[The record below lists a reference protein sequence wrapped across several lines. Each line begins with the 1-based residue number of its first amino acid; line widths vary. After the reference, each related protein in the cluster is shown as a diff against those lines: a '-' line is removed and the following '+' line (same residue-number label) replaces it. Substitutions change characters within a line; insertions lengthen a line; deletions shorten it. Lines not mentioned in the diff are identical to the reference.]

1 MNDKKPLMDYRR
13 VQKLQTP
20 LLLTGALLSGVGT
33 SVSVPLVILGIAIML
48 FAIVIGVLYYRCPHC
63 GRPLGRIGEGGAYC
77 PHCGK
82 ALNAPVEESV
92 RSITVPAYAKLN
104 LTLDILG
111 KRDDGY
117 HEMQM
122 VMQTVSLHDDVTV
135 TLTDGK
141 GITCRVDG
149 AALPC
154 DERNLAVKAAR
165 AFCEAMDYGG
175 GIDIALIKRI
185 PSEAGMAGGSADAAA
200 VLRALR
206 ELVSPT
212 LTDERLEQISASV
225 GSDVPFCIRGG
236 TQLAEG
242 RGEKLTVL
250 KPAPRFF
257 VAACKP
263 DFPISTPAL
272 FARVDGFFPT
282 SPSPS
287 SSSTPALFARV
298 DGVTITD
305 RPDTDAMLA
314 AIEHGDADTLCAN
327 VRNVFEQALDGEQRE
342 RIETIKRDLL
352 AYGAKTSAMTGSGSV
367 VFGLFSDKAAC
378 RRACEALQGECV
390 KTFCAEFV

>member
-63 GRPLGRIGEGGAYC
+63 GRPLGRIGDSVAYC
-77 PHCGK
+77 PYCGK
-82 ALNAPVEESV
+82 ALDAPVEPPV
-92 RSITVPAYAKLN
+92 RSISTPAYAKLN

-117 HEMQM
+117 HEMKM
-122 VMQTVSLHDDVTV
+122 VMQTVSLCDDVTV
-135 TLTDGK
+135 TLADGN
-141 GITCRVDG
+141 GIRCRVEG
-149 AALPC
+149 ADLPC
-154 DERNLAVKAAR
+154 DEHNLAVKAAR
-165 AFCEAMDYGG
+165 AFCEAMDYDG

-206 ELVSPT
+206 ALVSPT

-257 VAACKP
+257 VAVCKP
-263 DFPISTPAL
+263 DFPI
-272 FARVDGFFPT
+272 
-282 SPSPS
+282 
-287 SSSTPALFARV
+287 STPALFARV

-327 VRNVFEQALDGEQRE
+327 VRNVFEQALEGEQRDC
-342 RIETIKRDLL
+342 IEKIKHALL
-352 AYGAKTSAMTGSGSV
+352 LHGAKAAAMTGSGSV
-367 VFGLFSDKAAC
+367 VFGLFSDETAC
-378 RRACEALQGECV
+378 RTACDALQGGSIQ
-390 KTFCAEFV
+390 TFCTEFV

>member
-1 MNDKKPLMDYRR
+1 MNDKKPLVGFRSAP
-13 VQKLQTP
+13 KLQTS
-20 LLLTGALLSGVGT
+20 LILSGALIGFFGAQGGITVLTV
-33 SVSVPLVILGIAIML
+33 LGIVLILASG
-48 FAIVIGVLYYRCPHC
+48 AVWSLYYRCPHC
-63 GRPLGRIGEGGAYC
+63 GEQLGRDRYLKYC
-77 PHCGK
+77 PHCGRS
-82 ALNAPVEESV
+82 LDAPVDAPV
-92 RSITVPAYAKLN
+92 RTLSVPAYAKLN

-154 DERNLAVKAAR
+154 DERNLAVKAAK
-165 AFCEAMDYGG
+165 AFCEAMNYSG

-206 ELVSPT
+206 ALVSPT
-212 LTDERLEQISASV
+212 LTDERLEQIGAAV

-250 KPAPRFF
+250 KPAPRCF
-257 VAACKP
+257 AAVCKP

-272 FARVDGFFPT
+272 FARVDGVML
-282 SPSPS
+282 SH
-287 SSSTPALFARV
+287 
-298 DGVTITD
+298 
-305 RPDTDAMLA
+305 RPDTDAMLS
-314 AIEHGDADTLCAN
+314 AIARGDCGALCAN
-327 VRNVFEQALDGEQRE
+327 VQNVFEQALPDAQRE
-342 RIETIKRDLL
+342 RIEEIKRALVEN
-352 AYGAKTSAMTGSGSV
+352 GAACAAMTGSGSA
-367 VFGLFSDKAAC
+367 VFGLFSDEVLC
-378 RRACEALQGECV
+378 RNACEVLQGDRVE
-390 KTFCAEFV
+390 TFFAEFV

>member
-1 MNDKKPLMDYRR
+1 MHNKKPLMDYRR

-20 LLLTGALLSGVGT
+20 LFLTGALLSGVGT
-33 SVSVPLVILGIAIML
+33 SVSVPLAILGIAIML

-63 GRPLGRIGEGGAYC
+63 GRPLGRVGEGGSYC

-82 ALNAPVEESV
+82 ALDAPVEAPARSV
-92 RSITVPAYAKLN
+92 SVPAYAKLN

-111 KRDDGY
+111 KRNDGY
-117 HEMQM
+117 HEIQM

-135 TLTDGK
+135 TLTGGN
-141 GITCRVDG
+141 GIRCRAEG
-149 AALPC
+149 ADLPC
-154 DERNLAVKAAR
+154 DERNLAVKAAK
-165 AFCEAMDYGG
+165 AFCEAMDYDD
-175 GIDIALIKRI
+175 GIDIALTKRI

-206 ELVSPT
+206 TLVSPA

-250 KPAPRFF
+250 KPAPKFY
-257 VAACKP
+257 VAVCKP
-263 DFPISTPAL
+263 DFPI
-272 FARVDGFFPT
+272 
-282 SPSPS
+282 
-287 SSSTPALFARV
+287 STPALFARV

-305 RPDTDAMLA
+305 RPDTTAMLN
-314 AIEHGDADTLCAN
+314 AIERGDADALCAN
-327 VRNVFEQALDGEQRE
+327 VRNVFEQALDSEQHE
-342 RIETIKRDLL
+342 RIEAIKRDLL
-352 AYGAKTSAMTGSGSV
+352 AHGAKASAMTGSGSV
-367 VFGLFSDKAAC
+367 VFGLFSDEAAC
-378 RRACEALQGECV
+378 RMACEALQSGSV

>member
-63 GRPLGRIGEGGAYC
+63 GRPLGRIGEGGAHC
-77 PHCGK
+77 PHCGR
-82 ALNAPVEESV
+82 ALNAPVEEPV

-149 AALPC
+149 AELPC
-154 DERNLAVKAAR
+154 DERNLAVKSAKV
-165 AFCEAMDYGG
+165 FCEALDYRG
-175 GIDIALIKRI
+175 GIDIALTKRI
-185 PSEAGMAGGSADAAA
+185 PSEAGMAGGSADAAG

-206 ELVSPT
+206 DLVSPA

-257 VAACKP
+257 VAVCKP
-263 DFPISTPAL
+263 DFPI
-272 FARVDGFFPT
+272 
-282 SPSPS
+282 
-287 SSSTPALFARV
+287 STPALFARV

-305 RPDTDAMLA
+305 RPDTDAMLV
-314 AIEHGDADTLCAN
+314 AIEHGDADTLFAN
-327 VRNVFEQALDGEQRE
+327 VRNVFEQALEGEQRDC
-342 RIETIKRDLL
+342 IEKIKHTLL
-352 AYGAKTSAMTGSGSV
+352 LHGAKAAAMTGSGSV
-367 VFGLFSDKAAC
+367 VFGLFSDETSCRAAC
-378 RRACEALQGECV
+378 DALQSSSIQ
-390 KTFCAEFV
+390 TFCTEFV

>member
-1 MNDKKPLMDYRR
+1 MNGKKPLMNYRR
-13 VQKLQTP
+13 VQKLQTS
-20 LLLTGALLSGVGT
+20 LLLSGALLSGVGT
-33 SVSVPLVILGIAIML
+33 SVSIPLVILGIAIML

-63 GRPLGRIGEGGAYC
+63 GRPLGRIGDSVAYC

-82 ALNAPVEESV
+82 ALDAPTEEPV
-92 RSITVPAYAKLN
+92 RSISVPAYAKLN

-111 KRDDGY
+111 KRNDGY

-141 GITCRVDG
+141 GITCRVAG
-149 AALPC
+149 AELPC
-154 DERNLAVKAAR
+154 DERNLAVKAAN
-165 AFCEAMDYGG
+165 AFCEAMDYRG

-200 VLRALR
+200 VLRELR
-206 ELVSPT
+206 ELVSPA

-257 VAACKP
+257 VAVCKP
-263 DFPISTPAL
+263 DFPI
-272 FARVDGFFPT
+272 
-282 SPSPS
+282 
-287 SSSTPALFARV
+287 STPALFARV

-314 AIEHGDADTLCAN
+314 AIERGDADTLCAN
-327 VRNVFEQALDGEQRE
+327 VRNVFEQALPDAQRQ
-342 RIETIKRDLL
+342 RIEEIKRALVEN
-352 AYGAKTSAMTGSGSV
+352 GAACAAMTGSGSA
-367 VFGLFSDKAAC
+367 VFGLFSDEVLC
-378 RRACEALQGECV
+378 RNACEVLQGDRIE
-390 KTFCAEFV
+390 TFFAEFV